1 MEPGRPAADECLPD
15 YFQYI
20 DLVPDEHI
28 VALLERQITE
38 TAAYLAAFTP
48 EQASRREAPGEWNVL
63 EIVGHVVDVER
74 VSGYRALRIARA
86 DPVMWTQVECG
97 RRRLRCCADLMPPR
111 GSGARR
117 RTGRCAACAPS
128 RTTSRATSDI
138 TWPTSAGNTA
148 GSTARVWQRRSSA
161 LENVD
166 PSSRLVMVH
175 TAVREN
181 GLRRLVSADYVKFRG
196 GRDALGPVFPLFAP
210 CDCRGHLQPGY
221 ARAERH
227 LRQPDVG
234 PVQGGIP

>member
-38 TAAYLAAFTP
+38 TAAYLAAFPP

-148 GSTARVWQRRSSA
+148 GSYRQRLAASILSPG
-161 LENVD
+161 NVD
-166 PSSRLVMVH
+166 PSSRLVCP
-175 TAVREN
+175 
-181 GLRRLVSADYVKFRG
+181 
-196 GRDALGPVFPLFAP
+196 DAGW
-210 CDCRGHLQPGY
+210 C
-221 ARAERH
+221 
-227 LRQPDVG
+227 
-234 PVQGGIP
+234 